1 MRIVI
6 QNLQKQPGLAGRLIF
21 AHSAD
26 AHPVDVFLAQEISI
40 GSEPQFREAHF
51 TSKMGYGTAVY
62 CRCGAT
68 DVRRIVSPTAEL
80 GGFIK
85 KKTTIAHCMGV
96 ECVSFHGYN
105 GTPWRDVASL
115 VAHIRAVLP
124 LLRPVGTPCVFAGD
138 FNTWTPAHL
147 AAVSQALAVEGFTLA
162 RSWPYPGRVHP
173 LDHVFLRGL
182 RLVSSEVFASE
193 ADHHGL
199 VMDVEIC
206 LPDGI
211 HTAHA
216 ACTIPCATGLG
227 TRMVSPPDGIT
238 VLEAT
243 TTVETPEDS

>member
-1 MRIVI
+1 MRIVV
-6 QNLQKQPGLAGRLIF
+6 QNLQKQPGLAGRLIV

-40 GSEPQFREAHF
+40 GSEPGHFREAHF
-51 TSKMGYGTAVY
+51 TSKMGYGTAIY

-68 DVRRIVSPTAEL
+68 DVRRMVSPTAEL

-85 KKTTIAHCMGV
+85 KKITIAHCMGV

-124 LLRPVGTPCVFAGD
+124 LLRSPGTPCVFAGD

-162 RSWPYPGRVHP
+162 RSWPYPGRDHP
-173 LDHVFLRGL
+173 RDHVFLRGL

-206 LPDGI
+206 PPDGMQ
-211 HTAHA
+211 HTA
-216 ACTIPCATGLG
+216 ACTIRCATGLG
-227 TRMVSPPDGIT
+227 TRMVAPPD
-238 VLEAT
+238 VLDAT
-243 TTVETPEDS
+243 TAVETPEDS